1 MLIVPSILS
10 LDIQKINT
18 TSILT
23 SWKTVNT
30 SIIVDYYT
38 VTVTTLCDNVVLSYV
53 IDGKLSSRLIVGL
66 LNGSHYRV
74 SLTPVNILGE
84 GMEVTEDADLSD
96 LHSKEQFNNQFR
108 FMCCCL
114 SFIVIVDFFSQLSI
128 SFATLSWSTAVV
140 STNQFTF
147 EVGFSATNTCHL
159 PYKHSSLSFNYTS
172 YINTT
177 QTTIT
182 LTGLE
187 ANTCYEFGVRLK
199 FIDICEH
206 AVIVNR
212 SMPQGT
218 VPKPSCACMC
228 V

>member
-1 MLIVPSILS
+1 MLLVPSILS

-30 SIIVDYYT
+30 SIIVDNYT
-38 VTVTTLCDNVVLSYV
+38 VTVTRLCDNVVLSPVDV
-53 IDGKLSSRLIVGL
+53 IDGKLSSILIVGL
-66 LNGSHYRV
+66 WSGFHYRV
-74 SLTPVNILGE
+74 SLIPANILGE
-84 GMEVTEDADLSD
+84 GMEITEDADL
-96 LHSKEQFNNQFR
+96 HGKERLNDQFR
-108 FMCCCL
+108 FICCL

-147 EVGFSATNTCHL
+147 EVGFSATNTCRL

-172 YINTT
+172 YVNTT
-177 QTTIT
+177 QTSIT

-187 ANTCYEFGVRLK
+187 ANTCYVFGVRLK
-199 FIDICEH
+199 FIEICEH

-218 VPKPSCACMC
+218 VRNLSVC
-228 V
+228 VL